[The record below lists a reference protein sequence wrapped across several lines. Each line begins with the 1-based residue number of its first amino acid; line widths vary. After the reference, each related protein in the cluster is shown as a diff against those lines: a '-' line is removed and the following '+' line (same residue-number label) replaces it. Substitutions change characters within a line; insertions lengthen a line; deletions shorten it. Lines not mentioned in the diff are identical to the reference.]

1 MIFAGNA
8 STPLQLSSPKVT
20 LSRVT
25 VRNSPGYSLILNAE
39 NTELSLFGTIEL
51 SSQGS
56 NAVISRNVTLQQ
68 ADAGVVGK
76 LRLTGNYLVCREL
89 TNPSLLTF
97 VSGELIVI
105 NDEKFEQMLT
115 SCIVTFDANGGSV
128 DKTEQTVYYGQP
140 YGTLPVPTLQYYKF
154 VGWFTEASF
163 GSLSL
168 QLVKEV

>member
-1 MIFAGNA
+1 MNDWERLHRQAERYKQSYPPG
-8 STPLQLSSPKVT
+8 T
-20 LSRVT
+20 RV
-25 VRNSPGYSLILNAE
+25 
-39 NTELSLFGTIEL
+39 
-51 SSQGS
+51 
-56 NAVISRNVTLQQ
+56 
-68 ADAGVVGK
+68 
-76 LRLTGNYLVCREL
+76 
-89 TNPSLLTF
+89 
-97 VSGELIVI
+97 
-105 NDEKFEQMLT
+105 MLT

>member
-1 MIFAGNA
+1 MK
-8 STPLQLSSPKVT
+8 P
-20 LSRVT
+20 
-25 VRNSPGYSLILNAE
+25 AE
-39 NTELSLFGTIEL
+39 
-51 SSQGS
+51 
-56 NAVISRNVTLQQ
+56 
-68 ADAGVVGK
+68 K
-76 LRLTGNYLVCREL
+76 C
-89 TNPSLLTF
+89 PS
-97 VSGELIVI
+97 ID
-105 NDEKFEQMLT
+105 DEEFEQMLT